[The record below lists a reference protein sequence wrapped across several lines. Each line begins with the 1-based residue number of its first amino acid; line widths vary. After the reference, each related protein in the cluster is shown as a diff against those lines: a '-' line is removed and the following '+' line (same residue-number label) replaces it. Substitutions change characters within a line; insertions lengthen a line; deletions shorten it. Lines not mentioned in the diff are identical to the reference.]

1 MMIVNDVYS
10 LFQTDTDRSHDGMLA
25 DAQRTTD
32 HRPQL
37 GLVAAPVARGFVRLI
52 AEMVAGNAVQPGEL
66 RQDFRSFIVLK
77 AAVVVGLLRIVVVES
92 ASIEVVLPMWIRTD
106 VQRFALNRSVE
117 ALRSFRSNKPQDG
130 QQRTEDKTEAHELAW
145 LSPQGLD
152 SCSE

>member
-10 LFQTDTDRSHDGMLA
+10 LFQTDTDRSHDGLLA

-66 RQDFRSFIVLK
+66 R
-77 AAVVVGLLRIVVVES
+77 
-92 ASIEVVLPMWIRTD
+92 
-106 VQRFALNRSVE
+106 
-117 ALRSFRSNKPQDG
+117 
-130 QQRTEDKTEAHELAW
+130 
-145 LSPQGLD
+145 
-152 SCSE
+152 